1 MWQHSCSK
9 AELCFSVCELYS
21 SETTTYTLSQRES
34 LRFSLCVIFIVCFV
48 ISSTL
53 FHRSRPQWCLPLWSV
68 FCMIVSV
75 TVSLSSS
82 FAPVL
87 QSHHLCVSVFSY
99 FCNRLSVLIFFSGLG
114 YCLVVLGSG
123 PGCSC
128 PPILLPGSGG
138 PPRWKCMLAGGG
150 LVCVLWHN
158 TVAPIGLPHWLAAV
172 TCMRLCSSATA
183 NQRKAWV

>member
-1 MWQHSCSK
+1 MWRHSCSK

-53 FHRSRPQWCLPLWSV
+53 FHRSCPQWCLPLWSV

-87 QSHHLCVSVFSY
+87 QSHHLCVFVFSD
-99 FCNRLSVLIFFSGLG
+99 FCNRLSVLIFFLWAR
-114 YCLVVLGSG
+114 VLFGR
-123 PGCSC
+123 PGVRTRMQLSSD
-128 PPILLPGSGG
+128 PVAGQRRATAMEMYVS
-138 PPRWKCMLAGGG
+138 RWWTC
-150 LVCVLWHN
+150 VCVM
-158 TVAPIGLPHWLAAV
+158 T
-172 TCMRLCSSATA
+172 
-183 NQRKAWV
+183 